1 MQIPLL
7 TDCLYS
13 LVPDIKALIV
23 KQASEFFEN
32 GEKNDFLTVISKLI
46 NEDLNPQIIEEK
58 IKEFTLFSTAP
69 PTFDATA
76 LVNHPLTELG
86 KRTEDMQLNAD
97 IAEIIDYH
105 SSAITE
111 SLKSFKNI
119 ELIPPDLIIPRDQN
133 IGIKTDA
140 NTIQNVTVQDI
151 PAFQISQDTQQLTQK
166 SLPDAH
172 SSIGVA
178 SDSEIEV
185 NSKVSDSVAVPKENV
200 REVDSMSFTKTS
212 TKIIPISEEMDGLID
227 DPPTSILKQAV
238 TMPSNKEIN
247 DVNGALKTKNY
258 SLAKGEPIAI
268 VQGKTLQS
276 PSGDSSEQ
284 KETGYNAQ
292 NNKTAATENIPVSSG
307 HGFPSFVNKAVLDS
321 KSSLAQQLVRLNFPD
336 IVPEKLA
343 IINSDSKSLKLT
355 IEPGGIGTLDIELT
369 LEKGVVNAQIFAS
382 ETAGKNFLDNN
393 ISALLNSLLRE
404 GLNIGKFSIFLGYK
418 RDEAKNEHLA
428 APQKTP
434 KTIDEIAIS
443 SNPLKNHLISI
454 FV

>member
-46 NEDLNPQIIEEK
+46 NEDLNSQIIEEK
-58 IKEFTLFSTAP
+58 IKELTLFSTAP

-76 LVNHPLTELG
+76 LVNHPPTELG
-86 KRTEDMQLNAD
+86 KRTEDMQLNSD
-97 IAEIIDYH
+97 IAEIIDYL

-111 SLKSFKNI
+111 SLKSLKNI

-151 PAFQISQDTQQLTQK
+151 LAFQISQEST
-166 SLPDAH
+166 
-172 SSIGVA
+172 GVA
-178 SDSEIEV
+178 SDSEIEF

-258 SLAKGEPIAI
+258 NLAEGEPIAI

-369 LEKGVVNAQIFAS
+369 LEKGVINAQIFAS
-382 ETAGKNFLDNN
+382 ETTGKNFLDNN

-428 APQKTP
+428 APQKTL